1 MPPSLTEWVGE
12 ESLARFVSDVVD
24 TLETEGELRPFY
36 AHYRSDGWGRAAY
49 HPRMMVKVLL
59 YGYSVGVRSSRKLA
73 AALEEGVAFRYLAA
87 HARTVL
93 RTRCSS
99 GNERTEALE
108 GRLGGDVW

>member
-73 AALEEGVAFRYLAA
+73 AALEESEIGRASCR
-87 HARTVL
+87 
-93 RTRCSS
+93 
-99 GNERTEALE
+99 ER
-108 GRLGGDVW
+108 GGGWQGAVSRRRH